1 MSSLVPTTAFG
12 AEVLAHLDAQLHS
25 ASRLLEHVLGQA
37 TAIREKDVA
46 TVLVR
51 LEEIQAEM
59 ERRSA
64 LEQER
69 ARILTRAGQA
79 LGVPAHVVTLD
90 AMGTLLGAA
99 MAAAAKQRSAELR
112 GLLAEIAREHRS
124 NRALMKQELA
134 FLDHLMRQLGAGGQ
148 ESAGGYG
155 ANGAMASSSG
165 GAYRPVGRDG
175 DNAPTVSALRALDL
189 QA

>member
-1 MSSLVPTTAFG
+1 MSTLVPTTAFG

-25 ASRLLEHVLGQA
+25 ARRLLEHVLGQGV
-37 TAIREKDVA
+37 AIREKDVA

-59 ERRSA
+59 ERRGG

-99 MAAAAKQRSAELR
+99 MADAAKARSGELR
-112 GLLAEIAREHRS
+112 GLLGEIAQQHRG

-134 FLDHLMRQLGAGGQ
+134 FLDHLMRQLGA
-148 ESAGGYG
+148 AGDDSGSYAADG
-155 ANGAMASSSG
+155 MPASSTRS
-165 GAYRPVGRDG
+165 GAYRPAGVSSAD
-175 DNAPTVSALRALDL
+175 APTTSVLRALDL